1 MLPSV
6 ELRYVPF
13 EVSLSAF
20 RMRRPVHMPHL
31 RPELVLYP
39 LRDERYEDIDVDV
52 PVLQISDLGEIKYNL
67 TQPAKNQEYL
77 FQSSDY

>member
-1 MLPSV
+1 
-6 ELRYVPF
+6 
-13 EVSLSAF
+13 
-20 RMRRPVHMPHL
+20 MPHL

-39 LRDERYEDIDVDV
+39 LRDKKYEDIDVNV
-52 PVLQISDLGEIKYNL
+52 PALQICDLGEIKYNL